1 MAISVK
7 DIQEKEFGTQA
18 TGGYNIEQVDDF
30 LDEISEQMA
39 ALVRENLELNNQIKG
54 LEADVKAARLAAEA
68 AEAKT
73 PDYNEKSYFA
83 NLQNAMRESL
93 IGAQRIADETLEEAN
108 RKAQKTVGDA
118 QVQADQITVSA
129 REKADAIVSK
139 AREEAD
145 ALAADAKGRV
155 ETLEA
160 RFEALSGTAYAD
172 SECNVLIREVLNQR
186 VGNVP
191 DIWLYSIF
199 MLFLEGEEQRTK
211 RFILK
216 LRNIDAEVVHIIF
229 CDKILHCGSR

>member
-18 TGGYNIEQVDDF
+18 NGGYNIEQVDDF

-39 ALVRENLELNNQIKG
+39 ALVRENLELNRQVKT
-54 LEADVKAARLAAEA
+54 LEAEVKMARSQVEA

-93 IGAQRIADETLEEAN
+93 IGAQRIADETMEEAN

-129 REKADAIVSK
+129 RDKAEALVKQAQQEAEKLTADAQGRMETLQARYEALKASATSFKADFSRILEQQQA
-139 AREEAD
+139 ALRESN
-145 ALAADAKGRV
+145 G
-155 ETLEA
+155 
-160 RFEALSGTAYAD
+160 
-172 SECNVLIREVLNQR
+172 
-186 VGNVP
+186 
-191 DIWLYSIF
+191 
-199 MLFLEGEEQRTK
+199 LF
-211 RFILK
+211 
-216 LRNIDAEVVHIIF
+216 
-229 CDKILHCGSR
+229 

>member
-1 MAISVK
+1 MAISVR

-39 ALVRENLELNNQIKG
+39 ALVRENLELNRQIKSREVE
-54 LEADVKAARLAAEA
+54 LSAARAQAAA

-73 PDYNEKSYFA
+73 PDYNEKSYFE

-118 QVQADQITVSA
+118 QTQADQITVTA

-145 ALAADAKGRV
+145 ALAADAKDRV
-155 ETLEA
+155 DVLEK
-160 RFEALSGTAYAD
+160 RYEALKASAASFKAD
-172 SECNVLIREVLNQR
+172 FSRILDQQAAALRESN
-186 VGNVP
+186 G
-191 DIWLYSIF
+191 
-199 MLFLEGEEQRTK
+199 LF
-211 RFILK
+211 
-216 LRNIDAEVVHIIF
+216 
-229 CDKILHCGSR
+229 

>member
-1 MAISVK
+1 MAISVR

-39 ALVRENLELNNQIKG
+39 TLVRENLELNKQIKT
-54 LEADVKAARLAAEA
+54 LETDVKAARLAAEA

-129 REKADAIVSK
+129 KEKADALVSQ
-139 AREEAD
+139 AQQEAD
-145 ALAADAKGRV
+145 QLTADAQERV
-155 ETLEA
+155 NTLET
-160 RFEALSGTAYAD
+160 RFEALKTAAANYKAEFSRILD
-172 SECNVLIREVLNQR
+172 AQATALRESN
-186 VGNVP
+186 G
-191 DIWLYSIF
+191 
-199 MLFLEGEEQRTK
+199 LF
-211 RFILK
+211 
-216 LRNIDAEVVHIIF
+216 
-229 CDKILHCGSR
+229 

>member
-18 TGGYNIEQVDDF
+18 SGGYNIEQVDDF

-39 ALVRENLELNNQIKG
+39 ALVRENLELNKQIKA

-93 IGAQRIADETLEEAN
+93 IGAQRIADETMEEAN

-129 REKADAIVSK
+129 KEKADALVSQ
-139 AREEAD
+139 AQQEAD
-145 ALAADAKGRV
+145 QLTADAQGRL
-155 ETLEA
+155 ETLEKKY
-160 RFEALSGTAYAD
+160 EALKTAAANYKAEFSRILD
-172 SECNVLIREVLNQR
+172 QQATALREST
-186 VGNVP
+186 G
-191 DIWLYSIF
+191 
-199 MLFLEGEEQRTK
+199 LF
-211 RFILK
+211 
-216 LRNIDAEVVHIIF
+216 
-229 CDKILHCGSR
+229 